1 MIAVVTVSHGSD
13 EVLRP
18 FLASVA
24 AASRQPLRV
33 VVVDNKPLGSEARAI
48 AAEFGAE
55 YLSDTNRGYGHG
67 INTGVASLNE
77 TPAWV
82 LICNPDLV
90 LAPESIDILRA
101 IGESDPSIGA
111 VGPRILNAD
120 GTTYASARALPS
132 IRTGVGHAL
141 FANVWTSNPWT
152 RRYLQGNGGEPHR
165 RDSGWLSGAC
175 LLIRGSTFVELNG
188 FDDSYFMYFEDV
200 DLGYR
205 MQKAGHRCVYEP
217 LAAVTHTGAH
227 STQAESARMLAAHHE
242 SANRFLSRKYHGVLL
257 WPLRQAIAVGLWVR
271 SRFQQ
276 RRGTH

>member
-24 AASRQPLRV
+24 SASRHPLRV

-48 AAEFGAE
+48 AAEFGAD
-55 YLSDTNRGYGHG
+55 YLNDKNRGYGHG
-67 INTGVASLNE
+67 INIGVASLQE

-175 LLIRGSTFVELNG
+175 LLIRGSTFEELNG

-227 STQAESARMLAAHHE
+227 STQTESARMLAAHHE

-257 WPLRQAIAVGLWVR
+257 WPLRKAIAVGLSVR

>member
-18 FLASVA
+18 FLASITD
-24 AASRQPLRV
+24 ASREPLQV
-33 VVVDNKPLGSEARAI
+33 VVVDNKPVGSNAKNI
-48 AAEFGAE
+48 AAEYGAD
-55 YLSDTNRGYGHG
+55 YLTAQNLGYGHG
-67 INTGVASLNE
+67 INAGVASLGK

-82 LICNPDLV
+82 LVCNPDLV
-90 LAPESIDILRA
+90 LAPNSIDILRG
-101 IGESDPSIGA
+101 IGEGDPSIGA

-141 FANVWTSNPWT
+141 FANVWASNPWT
-152 RRYLQGNGGEPHR
+152 RRYLQDFDGEPQR

-175 LLIRGSTFVELNG
+175 VLVRGSIFEELNG

-200 DLGYR
+200 DLGFRLHRAGYR
-205 MQKAGHRCVYEP
+205 SVYEP

-227 STQAESARMLAAHHE
+227 STEMESARMLAAHHQ
-242 SANRFLSRKYHGVLL
+242 SANRFLSRKYQGVML
-257 WPLRQAIAVGLWVR
+257 WPLRTAITAGLAVR
-271 SRFQQ
+271 SRFQ
-276 RRGTH
+276 RRHSDE